1 MISININ
8 KSNNHPS
15 PQIIV
20 HKNIAAYGVGNPDW
34 DMANYSANDM
44 HWWLFDLLILM
55 EIMIIT
61 VHELILKNNKILV
74 HARTF

>member
-34 DMANYSANDM
+34 DMAYKYGK
-44 HWWLFDLLILM
+44 L
-55 EIMIIT
+55 
-61 VHELILKNNKILV
+61 
-74 HARTF
+74 